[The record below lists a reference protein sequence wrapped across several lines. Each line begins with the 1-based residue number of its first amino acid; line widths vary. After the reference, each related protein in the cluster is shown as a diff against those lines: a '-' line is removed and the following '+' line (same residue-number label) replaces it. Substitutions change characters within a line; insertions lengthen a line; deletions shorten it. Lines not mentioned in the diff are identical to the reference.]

1 MSSSSMR
8 STTIVIDAS
17 VAAWAVLPLFATVN
31 VVDRF
36 VDWRQRGCRLV
47 APAHWPAEC
56 TSAIRR
62 AVYARAVSEEQ
73 GQRAL
78 RDLMGLEVDVIA
90 AYESQCRAA
99 LEWAARLGQA
109 RAYDGFYCAL
119 ADELQGELWTADQRL
134 ARAAREAGAG
144 WVWWIGDTAGEAK

>member
-1 MSSSSMR
+1 MRSSSTR
-8 STTIVIDAS
+8 SATIVIDAS
-17 VAAWAVLPLFATVN
+17 LAVWAVLPLFATVD

-36 VDWRQRGCRLV
+36 ADWRQRGCRLV

-62 AVYARAVSEEQ
+62 AVHARAISDDQ
-73 GQRAL
+73 GHRAL
-78 RDLMGLEVDVIA
+78 GDLMRLEVEVMPAD
-90 AYESQCRAA
+90 EPLCRAA

-134 ARAAREAGAG
+134 ARTAQQAGATWTH
-144 WVWWIGDTAGEAK
+144 WVGG